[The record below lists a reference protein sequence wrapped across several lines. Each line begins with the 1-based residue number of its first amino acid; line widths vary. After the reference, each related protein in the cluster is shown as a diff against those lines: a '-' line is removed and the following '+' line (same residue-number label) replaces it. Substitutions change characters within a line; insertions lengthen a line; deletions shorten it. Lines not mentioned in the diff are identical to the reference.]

1 MQVTLLVQIFAY
13 YRYKVENS
21 KKSLYVFYVFTL
33 LNPYIE
39 WTGYVANIGYLC
51 VELFTLWRKDIKLA
65 LRNTIFIGILTLL
78 SFGIF
83 SLHYLSVITLT
94 KYFGALRDRFF
105 ARGLVSKVELTTMFG
120 SYFKSFLLLWLLL
133 FALIVWNIIKTGRI
147 ELKNKMVMF
156 ILLFPLLE
164 NVLMKEHALE
174 YTYDRMKGIFILSF
188 LICEL
193 SAQILNSNE
202 KKRSISN
209 ITLICVTLIC
219 CIGNLKCYTSD
230 KSYVWS
236 VNYRKNNEKLAS
248 YIHDHYA
255 DNILVVNM
263 PVRGY
268 LNLLFDQGIYEQ
280 HNLESSMLIAL
291 ERKKKYVVEI
301 LTREYTRNQ
310 MYELVGARIYDRDK
324 GVTEEIVLNS
334 DGTIERRK

>member
-1 MQVTLLVQIFAY
+1 
-13 YRYKVENS
+13 
-21 KKSLYVFYVFTL
+21 
-33 LNPYIE
+33 
-39 WTGYVANIGYLC
+39 
-51 VELFTLWRKDIKLA
+51 
-65 LRNTIFIGILTLL
+65 
-78 SFGIF
+78 
-83 SLHYLSVITLT
+83 
-94 KYFGALRDRFF
+94 
-105 ARGLVSKVELTTMFG
+105 MFG